1 MCGGSPPPV
10 KQTDP
15 KAEAEAAAAKAA
27 AEANAD
33 QAGRRARKRQSSL
46 LTSAGTLGGQQ
57 SATTVL
63 TYGKSTLGS

>member
-15 KAEAEAAAAKAA
+15 KAEADAAAARAA

-33 QAGRRARKRQSSL
+33 QAGRRARRRASSL
-46 LTSAGTLGGQQ
+46 LSSGAPGAELSPSTVLSIGKKTLGG
-57 SATTVL
+57 
-63 TYGKSTLGS
+63 